1 MSIVGSEW
9 LRTRV
14 RNRELS
20 AARKAS
26 SLFCVSES
34 DRQRFASEGIAARFV
49 PHGIELEPSRGE
61 AVFES
66 PELRQVESARDRGRT
81 VCLFV
86 GSSLARKSGGRGGHS
101 HDGGGSW
108 RREAILVRDCGILPA
123 PGNPRASRRRFRSR
137 YRDAARKALSCRPHC
152 SGAVEIGHGNVAQS
166 AGSVCLRKGPRHVP
180 DRREGL
186 RRQGRSGM
194 YRLR

>member
-1 MSIVGSEW
+1 MGSEW

-49 PHGIELEPSRGE
+49 PHGIELEPSRE
-61 AVFES
+61 DTVFES
-66 PELRQVESARDRGRT
+66 PELRQVESARNRGRT

-86 GSSLARKSGGRGGHS
+86 GSSLRAN
-101 HDGGGSW
+101 
-108 RREAILVRDCGILPA
+108 REAVESIRKMAAALA
-123 PGNPRASRRRFRSR
+123 PGE
-137 YRDAARKALSCRPHC
+137 
-152 SGAVEIGHGNVAQS
+152 EIS
-166 AGSVCLRKGPRHVP
+166 S
-180 DRREGL
+180 
-186 RRQGRSGM
+186 S
-194 YRLR
+194 